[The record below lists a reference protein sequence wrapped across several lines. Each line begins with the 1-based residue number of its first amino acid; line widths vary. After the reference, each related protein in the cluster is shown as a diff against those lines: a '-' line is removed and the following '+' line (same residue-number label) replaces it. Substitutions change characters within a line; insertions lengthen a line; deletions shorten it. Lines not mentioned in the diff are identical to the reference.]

1 MLATPSP
8 APESSAPAEEVH
20 AALRRRERQGL
31 WFGLAGV
38 LMFAITIPMTRL
50 AVGPADDPQ
59 LPPAFVAVGRATVAG
74 MLSIAYLLWTR
85 APWPARHNRGLL
97 LGSAVGAVFGF
108 PLFLGFAVRHV
119 DAAHAA
125 VVTGLMP
132 LATAVVAA
140 VWLRQR
146 PSIGFW
152 ACAAL
157 GCALVT
163 GYALL
168 RSGGRVS
175 AGDMLLLAAIASA
188 AVSYVGGARLAG
200 RGMTAEQVIC
210 WMVVA
215 CLPLTLPLT
224 AALAASHIDAIAA
237 ARPSAWLGFGYVSLV
252 SMWLGFFAWYRGLAL
267 GGTMRVSQVQLIQ
280 PFAAML
286 AAVPLL
292 GERLDAMTIGFAI
305 AVIATVAVGK
315 RMPVS

>member
-1 MLATPSP
+1 MLAAPSP
-8 APESSAPAEEVH
+8 APESLVSAEDVH
-20 AALRRRERQGL
+20 TALRRRERQGL

-38 LMFAITIPMTRL
+38 LMFAVTIPMTRL

-59 LPPAFVAVGRATVAG
+59 LPPAFVTAGRAMVAG
-74 MLSIAYLLWTR
+74 LLSIAYLLWTR
-85 APWPARHNRGLL
+85 APLPQRRNRWPL
-97 LGSAVGAVFGF
+97 LGSAIGAVFGF

-125 VVTGLMP
+125 VVTGLLP

-146 PSIGFW
+146 PSFGFW

-157 GCALVT
+157 GCALVIA
-163 GYALL
+163 YALA
-168 RSGGRVS
+168 RSGGSVS
-175 AGDMLLLAAIASA
+175 VGDMLLLAAVASA

-210 WMVVA
+210 WMLVA
-215 CLPLTLPLT
+215 CLPVTLPLT
-224 AALAASHIDAIAA
+224 AVLATSNADALAA
-237 ARPSAWLGFGYVSLV
+237 ARPSAWVGFGYVSLV

-280 PFAAML
+280 PFASML
-286 AAVPLL
+286 VAVPLL
-292 GERLDAMTIGFAI
+292 GERLDALTVGFAI